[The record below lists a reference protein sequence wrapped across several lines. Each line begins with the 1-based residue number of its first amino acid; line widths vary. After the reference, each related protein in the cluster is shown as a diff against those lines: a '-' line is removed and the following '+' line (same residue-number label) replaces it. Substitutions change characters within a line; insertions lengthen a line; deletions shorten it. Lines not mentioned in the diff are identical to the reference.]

1 MAQEGAL
8 GRLRGNLSSFED
20 LSLIETDTF
29 ITETRLCVMDGGS
42 TIITGVEHD
51 LNKHDHLNAHL
62 RISLPVRDWGQC
74 QVKL

>member
-8 GRLRGNLSSFED
+8 GGLRGSLSSFED

-51 LNKHDHLNAHL
+51 RCAKQARPSKRTSADLSSREILGTN
-62 RISLPVRDWGQC
+62 
-74 QVKL
+74 VK